1 MKKII
6 ILVPIYNDWQSVSK
20 LLDEININVKGLDF
34 EFSIIVINDA
44 STEAQSLNIQNLDN
58 LKSVRIM
65 NMKENRGHARCIA
78 TGLKYVFENEEFDY
92 VIPMDGDGE
101 DRPEEIKYFLEEAN
115 YSPDKAIVGER
126 IKRSENLIFK
136 ISYSIHKLITYTFT
150 GQSIKFGN
158 FTCLPKS
165 TVEKMI
171 KDKATW
177 SSFSGALTK
186 VEKNRKTSPSTR
198 GTRYFGPSKM
208 NFLNLVKHSLAII
221 AVFKVNVIFRS
232 ALFYAIYLYLIS
244 SNITYITLIPLGL
257 IIVFIISVLTL
268 SKREDLN
275 ALNDSTNNLASFDK
289 IK

>member
-6 ILVPIYNDWQSVSK
+6 ILIPVYNDWQSVSK
-20 LLDEININVKGLDF
+20 LLNEININVKSLDF
-34 EFSIIVINDA
+34 EFSIMVINDA
-44 STEAQSLNIQNLDN
+44 STEVQSLTLENLEN
-58 LKSVRIM
+58 LKSVKVM
-65 NMKENRGHARCIA
+65 NMKANRGHARCIA
-78 TGLKYVFENEEFDY
+78 TGLKYIFENEEFDY

-101 DRPEEIKYFLEEAN
+101 DRPEEIKFLIEEAN

-136 ISYSIHKLITYTFT
+136 VSYSIHKLITYTFT

-165 TVEKMI
+165 TVKKMI

-186 VEKNRKTSPSTR
+186 VEKNRKASPSTR

-221 AVFKVNVIFRS
+221 AVFKINVIFRS

-244 SNITYITLIPLGL
+244 NNITFITSIPLAL
-257 IIVFIISVLTL
+257 IIIFLISVLSI

-275 ALNDSTNNLASFDK
+275 ELKNSINKFGFV
-289 IK
+289 

>member
-1 MKKII
+1 MKKIT
-6 ILVPIYNDWQSVSK
+6 ILIPVYNDWQSVSK
-20 LLDEININVKGLDF
+20 LLDEININIKGLDF

-44 STEAQSLNIQNLDN
+44 STEAQSLSVENLDN
-58 LKSVRIM
+58 LKSVRVM

-101 DRPEEIKYFLEEAN
+101 DRPEEIKFLIEEAN

-136 ISYSIHKLITYTFT
+136 VSYSIHKLITYTFT

-186 VEKNRKTSPSTR
+186 VEKNIKASPSTR
-198 GTRYFGPSKM
+198 GIRYFGPSKM

-244 SNITYITLIPLGL
+244 SNITFVTLIPLVL
-257 IIVFIISVLTL
+257 IIVFIISVLSL

-275 ALNDSTNNLASFDK
+275 ALNDSINNLASFDK

>member
-20 LLDEININVKGLDF
+20 LIDEININVKDLDS
-34 EFSIIVINDA
+34 EFSVIVVNDA
-44 STEAQSLNIQNLDN
+44 STEAQSINIQNLDN

-78 TGLKYVFENEEFDY
+78 TGLKYIYENEEFDY

-101 DRPEEIKYFLEEAN
+101 DRPEEIKFFLEEAN
-115 YSPDKAIVGER
+115 YNPDKTIVGER
-126 IKRSENLIFK
+126 VKRSENLIFK
-136 ISYSIHKLITYTFT
+136 LSYNVHKIITYTFT
-150 GQSIKFGN
+150 GQLIKFGN
-158 FTCLPKS
+158 FTCLPKA

-171 KDKATW
+171 NDKATW

-186 VEKNRKTSPSTR
+186 VEKNIKASPSIR

-221 AVFKVNVIFRS
+221 AVFKINVIFRS

-244 SNITYITLIPLGL
+244 NNINFITSIPLVL
-257 IIVFIISVLTL
+257 IIIFLISVLSI

-275 ALNDSTNNLASFDK
+275 ELKNSINNLASFDK